1 MSYKRFLIIL
11 IDLIILCILSF
22 LSYKLILF
30 YIPFLFAYIISLLA
44 EPMIKFFSKNTSL
57 TRKTCS
63 IITLIIIFSIFVLVI
78 GFIFIKLISE
88 TNNLLNGINFY
99 IEKISK
105 FVSNMEEKIKFT
117 KLNLSSEV
125 VALFDKSISD
135 FLSSFSINIK
145 NFLMKLLN
153 YITSLPNFFI
163 NLIITIL
170 ATYFI
175 TSDKLYILDRME
187 HHLSKKMMGK
197 IMIHSKEIIST
208 LGQYLKAELIL
219 SFITFIIV
227 LTGLNIFYLCG
238 MNIQY
243 PIIIALIIGFIDSL
257 PILGAGSIMI
267 PWSLISFLNNNA
279 SLGFSILGLYIF
291 TLLSKQLLE
300 PKIVSSK
307 IGIHPI
313 FTLFAMYTGYKIIGI
328 LGLIIGPIVLIII
341 KNIFSNAIDKGII
354 NSVIEN

>member
-1 MSYKRFLIIL
+1 M
-11 IDLIILCILSF
+11 
-22 LSYKLILF
+22 
-30 YIPFLFAYIISLLA
+30 
-44 EPMIKFFSKNTSL
+44 
-57 TRKTCS
+57 
-63 IITLIIIFSIFVLVI
+63 
-78 GFIFIKLISE
+78 
-88 TNNLLNGINFY
+88 
-99 IEKISK
+99 
-105 FVSNMEEKIKFT
+105 
-117 KLNLSSEV
+117 SSEV
-125 VALFDKSISD
+125 VSLFDKSIGD
-135 FLSSFSINIK
+135 FLNSLSNNIK
-145 NFLMKLLN
+145 NFLIKLLN

-243 PIIIALIIGFIDSL
+243 PIIFALVIGFIDAL

-267 PWSLISFLNNNA
+267 PWSVISFLNNST

-291 TLLSKQLLE
+291 TLIAKQLLE

-313 FTLFAMYTGYKIIGI
+313 FTLFAMYTGYRLIGI
-328 LGLIIGPIVLIII
+328 LGLIIGPIALIII
-341 KNIFSNAIDKGII
+341 KNIFSNIIDKGII
-354 NSVIEN
+354 NSVIDV